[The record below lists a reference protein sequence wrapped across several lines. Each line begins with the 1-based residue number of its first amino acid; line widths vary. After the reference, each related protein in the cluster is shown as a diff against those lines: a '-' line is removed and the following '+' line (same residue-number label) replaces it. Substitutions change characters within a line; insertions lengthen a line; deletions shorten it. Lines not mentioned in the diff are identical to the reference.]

1 MLKTFPL
8 DLLVE
13 RERGQVWTSKWTSR
27 MVFGYWSSK
36 EKAEFHL
43 FGWLYVEENP
53 LTELAETKIAFPF
66 KFDT

>member
-1 MLKTFPL
+1 L

-13 RERGQVWTSKWTSR
+13 RERRQVGTWKWTSQ

-36 EKAEFHL
+36 EKAKFYL
-43 FGWLYVEENP
+43 FGWLYVQENP

-66 KFDT
+66 QFET